1 MEIIL
6 LIPYQRV
13 KILINKQKIMKFR
26 NSWKSA
32 TKQWDKISIRFRLSS
47 VDVFTLE
54 IDISREFYML
64 TILNL
69 TIKNRQY

>member
-1 MEIIL
+1 MAIISHIL
-6 LIPYQRV
+6 YQRV
-13 KILINKQKIMKFR
+13 KILINKQTIMKFR
-26 NSWKSA
+26 NSWKSV

-64 TILNL
+64 TILNW
-69 TIKNRQY
+69 TIKNR

>member
-54 IDISREFYML
+54 IDVSREFYML

-69 TIKNRQY
+69 TIKNR

>member
-1 MEIIL
+1 
-6 LIPYQRV
+6 
-13 KILINKQKIMKFR
+13 MKFR

-47 VDVFTLE
+47 IDVFTLE

-64 TILNL
+64 TISGLPINPTQPPL
-69 TIKNRQY
+69 ITLIICFKSRMRN